1 VARYPAGCLRPG
13 VAGYFAYQKVQI
25 DYYQYRLR
33 KAYEDTFYDLPDG
46 SDKFDDIVM
55 TERQPMRLVIP
66 KINVDLIV
74 QVGDVFD
81 MALLDKGPVHFQMS
95 DLPALSQAM
104 WPSRRTAVPAGLLY
118 RSGSA
123 SRRRSAFSGCSR
135 LPFYLRDGME
145 KNCRAG
151 RLERYRFYR
160 LSCFNPA
167 DLPSEECPGHPSPYC
182 SSQARVGNAAPLF
195 N

>member
-1 VARYPAGCLRPG
+1 MPREKSKRRKIWQWLGIPLVVCGLG
-13 VAGYFAYQKVQI
+13 LLGYFVYQKVQI

-95 DLPALSQAM
+95 DLPS
-104 WPSRRTAVPAGLLY
+104 TCLLY
-118 RSGSA
+118 TSQKLWLVRWLQVALNGYHKLLQRSI
-123 SRRRSAFSGCSR
+123 
-135 LPFYLRDGME
+135 L
-145 KNCRAG
+145 
-151 RLERYRFYR
+151 
-160 LSCFNPA
+160 
-167 DLPSEECPGHPSPYC
+167 
-182 SSQARVGNAAPLF
+182 GN
-195 N
+195 